1 MCKIIINKNKD
12 EIIEGARIGINAQL
26 YIPFEYCHI
35 FKFLTQAI
43 NNNNLNI
50 NHGRSKWFKGKI
62 IKLLI
67 AYENEI
73 PAGICLLIKRK
84 NDYVIEI
91 FVKERFRKRGIGYA
105 LIENIKRRI
114 SKTIYVFKTSSWNS
128 MNFLTENGIKIFRG

>member
-114 SKTIYVFKTSSWNS
+114 SKTIYVFKTSS
-128 MNFLTENGIKIFRG
+128 